1 MKDVKSFVKKMSLFK
16 KILVF
21 GMIVFLIVGGIAT
34 IYVKHLYSE
43 CHEKKVESFDSV
55 AAIQAIEEGKIA
67 TRENQR
73 FSAAEMSNAL
83 QKNYLLY
90 SIKKVDGNIKYMVE
104 KPTALNGTAKT
115 VVLENDI
122 ENLTDREVEKI
133 FSECNGEISC
143 KVEKIDNKTLIV
155 RNY

>member
-1 MKDVKSFVKKMSLFK
+1 MTDIKTFVKKMSLFE
-16 KILVF
+16 KIVLF
-21 GMIVFLIVGGIAT
+21 GMIVFLVVCGIAT
-34 IYVKHLYSE
+34 IYVKHLYNE
-43 CHEKKVESFDSV
+43 GHEKVESFDSV

-73 FSAAEMSNAL
+73 FSATEISNAL
-83 QKNYLLY
+83 QKNYLLF
-90 SIKKVDGNIKYMVE
+90 SIRKVDGNIKYMVE
-104 KPTALNGTAKT
+104 KPTALNGKAKT

-122 ENLTDREVEKI
+122 ENLTDRDVEKI

-143 KVEKIDNKTLIV
+143 KVEKIDDKTLIV

>member
-1 MKDVKSFVKKMSLFK
+1 MTDVKAFVKKMSLLK
-16 KILVF
+16 KIVLL
-21 GMIVFLIVGGIAT
+21 GMIAFLIVGGIAT
-34 IYVKHLYSE
+34 LYVKHLYSE
-43 CHEKKVESFDSV
+43 CHEKVEKFDSV

-73 FSAAEMSNAL
+73 FSAAEISNAL
-83 QKNYLLY
+83 QKNYLLF
-90 SIKKVDGNIKYMVE
+90 SIRKVDGNIKYMVE
-104 KPTALNGTAKT
+104 KPTALNGKAKT

-122 ENLTDREVEKI
+122 ENLTDQDVEKI

-143 KVEKIDNKTLIV
+143 KIEKIDDKTLIV